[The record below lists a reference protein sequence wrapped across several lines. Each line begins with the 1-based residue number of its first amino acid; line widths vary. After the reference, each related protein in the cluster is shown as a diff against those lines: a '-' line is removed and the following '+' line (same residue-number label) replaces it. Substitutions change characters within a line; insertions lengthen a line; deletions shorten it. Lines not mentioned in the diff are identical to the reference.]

1 LAAYGYVRKISMLP
15 VPFVKVH
22 VVRSALL
29 DVVIM
34 DNIDL
39 DESQKPRITCVE
51 LKLTSKVEA
60 SMELTGVSWLWQV
73 L

>member
-1 LAAYGYVRKISMLP
+1 MLP

>member
-1 LAAYGYVRKISMLP
+1 MLP

-39 DESQKPRITCVE
+39 DESQKPRVTCVE

>member
-39 DESQKPRITCVE
+39 DESQKPRVTCVE